1 MGHYISNHK
10 ILKIIDG
17 WLKRHKRVTE
27 ALVQWHGLPIEENT
41 WESVYVLHDRF
52 PQMNIED
59 KVLEEERVI
68 DRPRRIRKTNLRYLD
83 VIIGEVLK
91 WQS

>member
-1 MGHYISNHK
+1 M
-10 ILKIIDG
+10 
-17 WLKRHKRVTE
+17 
-27 ALVQWHGLPIEENT
+27 
-41 WESVYVLHDRF
+41 LHDRF